1 MQTMAVRT
9 EHGWADVAAVIRD
22 LRGFQVVVWQDRT
35 RQAGCIMA
43 DLAEVRVNG
52 HDAWRRGS

>member
-22 LRGFQVVVWQDRT
+22 LRGFQIVVWQDRT
-35 RQAGCIMA
+35 GKLGCIMA
-43 DLAEVRVNG
+43 SVAEVRVNG
-52 HDAWRRGS
+52 HDVAARE